1 MLNYAV
7 QCLNA
12 CQYSKAKEILKDGL
26 KAQLNQLLLIKYGQR
41 SQKKQKKKLKKY
53 SSTLKLLLKFY
64 LCLAVLYEKTNQM
77 Y

>member
-26 KAQLNQLLLIKYGQR
+26 KAQLNQLLLIKYG
-41 SQKKQKKKLKKY
+41 
-53 SSTLKLLLKFY
+53 
-64 LCLAVLYEKTNQM
+64 
-77 Y
+77 